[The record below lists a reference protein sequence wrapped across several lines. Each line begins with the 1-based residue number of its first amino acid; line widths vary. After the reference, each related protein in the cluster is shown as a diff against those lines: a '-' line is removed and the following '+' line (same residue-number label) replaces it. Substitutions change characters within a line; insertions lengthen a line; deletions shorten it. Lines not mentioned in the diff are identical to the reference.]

1 MTNNVNE
8 KVVIICDP
16 SGSGKTSIVKY
27 LLDSGLP
34 LALSVSATSRTKRAQ
49 ETDGKDYYFI
59 SADEFRKRVANGEFL
74 EWQEVY
80 AGQYYGTL
88 LSELTRIWE
97 AGNAVIFDVDVL
109 GGLNIKKHFGDNAL
123 SIFVKPP
130 TLECLKQ
137 RLLGRGTETEET
149 LKKRLDKSEY
159 ELSFENKFDK
169 VVLNDTLSVAQK
181 EAYNLIAGF
190 LKQ

>member
-8 KVVIICDP
+8 KVVIICAP

-130 TLECLKQ
+130 TLECLRQ

>member
-8 KVVIICDP
+8 KVVIICAP

-34 LALSVSATSRTKRAQ
+34 LALSVTATSRTKRAQ
-49 ETDGKDYYFI
+49 ETDCKDYYFI

-149 LKKRLDKSEY
+149 MKKRLDKSEY

>member
-1 MTNNVNE
+1 MNNVNE
-8 KVVIICDP
+8 KVVIVCAP

-49 ETDGKDYYFI
+49 ESDGKDYYFI
-59 SADEFRKRVANGEFL
+59 SADEFRARVANGEFL

-80 AGQYYGTL
+80 ENQFYGTL
-88 LSELTRIWE
+88 LAELDRIWK

-109 GGLNIKKHFGDNAL
+109 GGLNIKKHFGDKAL
-123 SIFVKPP
+123 SVFIKPP
-130 TLECLKQ
+130 TLECLRQ
-137 RLLGRGTETEET
+137 RLLGRGTETPET
-149 LKKRLDKSEY
+149 LKKRLDKSEF
-159 ELSFENKFDK
+159 ELSFEDKFDK
-169 VVLNDTLSVAQK
+169 IILNDTLSVAQQ
-181 EAYNLIAGF
+181 EAYNLISGF

>member
-1 MTNNVNE
+1 MNNVNE
-8 KVVIICDP
+8 KVVIVCAP

-49 ETDGKDYYFI
+49 ESDGKDYYFI
-59 SADEFRKRVANGEFL
+59 SADEFRTRVANGEFL

-80 AGQYYGTL
+80 ENQFYGTL
-88 LSELTRIWE
+88 LAELDRIWK

-109 GGLNIKKHFGDNAL
+109 GGLNIKKHFGDKAL
-123 SIFVKPP
+123 SVFIKPP
-130 TLECLKQ
+130 TLECLRQ
-137 RLLGRGTETEET
+137 RLLGRGTETPET
-149 LKKRLDKSEY
+149 LKKRLDKSEF
-159 ELSFENKFDK
+159 ELSFEDKFDK
-169 VVLNDTLSVAQK
+169 IILNDTLSVAQQ
-181 EAYNLIAGF
+181 EAYNLISGF

>member
-1 MTNNVNE
+1 MNNVNE
-8 KVVIICDP
+8 KVVIVCAP

-59 SADEFRKRVANGEFL
+59 SADEFRARVANGEFL

-80 AGQYYGTL
+80 ENQFYGTL
-88 LSELTRIWE
+88 LSELDRIWK
-97 AGNAVIFDVDVL
+97 AGNALIFDVDVL
-109 GGLNIKKHFGDNAL
+109 GGLNIKKHFGDKAL
-123 SIFVKPP
+123 SVFIKPP
-130 TLECLKQ
+130 TLECLRQ
-137 RLLGRGTETEET
+137 RLLGRGTETPET
-149 LKKRLDKSEY
+149 LKKRLDKSEF
-159 ELSFENKFDK
+159 ELSFEDKFDK
-169 VVLNDTLSVAQK
+169 VILNDTLSVAQR
-181 EAYNLIAGF
+181 EAYNLISGF

>member
-8 KVVIICDP
+8 KVVIICAP
-16 SGSGKTSIVKY
+16 SGSGKTSIVKC

-181 EAYNLIAGF
+181 EAYNLIAVF

>member
-1 MTNNVNE
+1 MNNVNE
-8 KVVIICDP
+8 KVVIVCAP

-59 SADEFRKRVANGEFL
+59 SADEFRSRVANGEFL

-80 AGQYYGTL
+80 ENQFYGTL
-88 LSELTRIWE
+88 LAELDRIWK

-109 GGLNIKKHFGDNAL
+109 GGLNIKKHFGDKAL
-123 SIFVKPP
+123 SVFIKPP
-130 TLECLKQ
+130 TLECLRQ
-137 RLLGRGTETEET
+137 RLLGRGTETPET
-149 LKKRLDKSEY
+149 LKKRLDKSEF
-159 ELSFENKFDK
+159 ELSFEDKFDK
-169 VVLNDTLSVAQK
+169 VILNDTLSVAQR
-181 EAYNLIAGF
+181 EAYNLISGF

>member
-8 KVVIICDP
+8 KVVIICAP

>member
-1 MTNNVNE
+1 MNNVNE
-8 KVVIICDP
+8 KVVIVCAP

-59 SADEFRKRVANGEFL
+59 SADEFRSRVANGEFL

-80 AGQYYGTL
+80 ENQFYGTL
-88 LSELTRIWE
+88 LSELDRIWK

-109 GGLNIKKHFGDNAL
+109 GGLNIKKHFGDKAL
-123 SIFVKPP
+123 SVFIKPP
-130 TLECLKQ
+130 TLECLRQ
-137 RLLGRGTETEET
+137 RLLGRGTETPET
-149 LKKRLDKSEY
+149 LRKRLDKSEF
-159 ELSFENKFDK
+159 ELSFEDKFDK
-169 VVLNDTLSVAQK
+169 VILNDTLSVALR
-181 EAYNLIAGF
+181 EAYNLISGF

>member
-1 MTNNVNE
+1 MNE
-8 KVVIICDP
+8 KVVIICAP

-130 TLECLKQ
+130 TLECLRQ

>member
-8 KVVIICDP
+8 KVVIICAP

-181 EAYNLIAGF
+181 EAYNLIAVF

>member
-1 MTNNVNE
+1 MNNVNE
-8 KVVIICDP
+8 KVVIVCAP

-59 SADEFRKRVANGEFL
+59 SADEFRSRVANGEFL

-80 AGQYYGTL
+80 ENQFYGTL
-88 LSELTRIWE
+88 LSELDRIWK

-109 GGLNIKKHFGDNAL
+109 GGLNIKKHFGDKAL
-123 SIFVKPP
+123 SVFIKPP
-130 TLECLKQ
+130 TLECLRQ
-137 RLLGRGTETEET
+137 RLLGRGTETPET
-149 LKKRLDKSEY
+149 LRKRLDKSEF
-159 ELSFENKFDK
+159 ELYFEDKFDK
-169 VVLNDTLSVAQK
+169 VILNDTLSVALR
-181 EAYNLIAGF
+181 EAYNLISGF

>member
-1 MTNNVNE
+1 MNNVNE
-8 KVVIICDP
+8 KVVIVCAP

-49 ETDGKDYYFI
+49 ESDGKDYYFI
-59 SADEFRKRVANGEFL
+59 SADEFRARVANGEFL

-80 AGQYYGTL
+80 ENQFYGTL
-88 LSELTRIWE
+88 LAELDRIWK

-109 GGLNIKKHFGDNAL
+109 GGLNIKKHFGDKAL
-123 SIFVKPP
+123 SVFIKPP
-130 TLECLKQ
+130 TLECLRQ
-137 RLLGRGTETEET
+137 RLLGRGTETPET
-149 LKKRLDKSEY
+149 LKKRLDKSEF
-159 ELSFENKFDK
+159 ELSFEDKFDK
-169 VVLNDTLSVAQK
+169 VILNDTLSVAQQ
-181 EAYNLIAGF
+181 EAYNLISGF

>member
-8 KVVIICDP
+8 KVVIICAP
-16 SGSGKTSIVKY
+16 SGSGKTSIVKH

>member
-1 MTNNVNE
+1 MNNVNE
-8 KVVIICDP
+8 KVVIVCAP

-59 SADEFRKRVANGEFL
+59 SADEFRSRVANGEFL

-80 AGQYYGTL
+80 ENQFYGTL
-88 LSELTRIWE
+88 LSELDRIWK

-109 GGLNIKKHFGDNAL
+109 GGLNIKKHFGDKAL
-123 SIFVKPP
+123 SVFIKPP
-130 TLECLKQ
+130 TLECLRQ
-137 RLLGRGTETEET
+137 RLLGRGTETPET
-149 LKKRLDKSEY
+149 LRKRLDKSEF
-159 ELSFENKFDK
+159 ELSFEDKFDK
-169 VVLNDTLSVAQK
+169 VILNDTLSVAQR
-181 EAYNLIAGF
+181 EAYNLISGF

>member
-1 MTNNVNE
+1 MNNVNE
-8 KVVIICDP
+8 KVVIVCAP

-59 SADEFRKRVANGEFL
+59 SADEFRTRVANGEFL

-80 AGQYYGTL
+80 ENQFYGTL
-88 LSELTRIWE
+88 LSELDRIWK

-109 GGLNIKKHFGDNAL
+109 GGLNIKKHFGDKAL
-123 SIFVKPP
+123 SVFIKPP
-130 TLECLKQ
+130 TLECLRQ
-137 RLLGRGTETEET
+137 RLLGRGTETPET
-149 LKKRLDKSEY
+149 LKKRLDKSEF
-159 ELSFENKFDK
+159 ELSFEDKFDK
-169 VVLNDTLSVAQK
+169 VILNDTLSVAQR
-181 EAYNLIAGF
+181 EAYNLISGF